1 MAAKAALL
9 MRVVSASVAVSNR
22 ACQIIRDVLKKG
34 ELGIVEKGKND
45 FQTEADRTAQRCII
59 ASLHKQFPK
68 VSIFGEEAL
77 DPSEKI
83 PEDLFE
89 LGFSDEVLAHDCPEY
104 LKDVKDEEIV
114 IWVDPVDGTAE
125 YTQGLLD
132 HVTCLI
138 GISARGHS
146 VAGIINQP
154 FYNYKAG
161 PDAELGRCIWGIIG
175 LGSFGFTRDV
185 LPKDEFIV
193 TTSRSHSDR
202 LVTETVEACEPTS
215 VVRVGGAGH
224 KVLLLIEGKVHAY
237 VFASKGCKKWDTC
250 APESVLAAVGG
261 RLTDMHGIK
270 MSYGAGVQRK
280 NTGGI
285 LATVS
290 DHDYIVNK
298 VPEHVKE
305 VFDKSVEAQDWPEFE
320 IARIQHMN
328 NKDVDQGVKRKK
340 TDTPDSD
347 SSRSTKSD
355 LLADETLDTKL

>member
-1 MAAKAALL
+1 MNKKL
-9 MRVVSASVAVSNR
+9 
-22 ACQIIRDVLKKG
+22 KG
-34 ELGIVEKGKND
+34 EKKSHKGKND
-45 FQTEADRTAQRCII
+45 LQTEADRSAQRCII

-68 VSIFGEEAL
+68 VSIFGEETL

-83 PEDLFE
+83 PEEMFE
-89 LGFSDEVLAHDCPEY
+89 LGFSEEVLAHDCPEY
-104 LKDVKDEEIV
+104 LKDIKDEEIV
-114 IWVDPVDGTAE
+114 IWVDPLDGTAE

-138 GISARGHS
+138 GIAARGHS

-161 PDAELGRCIWGIIG
+161 PDAELGRCIWGVIG

-290 DHDYIVNK
+290 DHEYVVNK

-320 IARIQHMN
+320 LARIQHMN
-328 NKDVDQGVKRKK
+328 EKDVDQGIKRKK